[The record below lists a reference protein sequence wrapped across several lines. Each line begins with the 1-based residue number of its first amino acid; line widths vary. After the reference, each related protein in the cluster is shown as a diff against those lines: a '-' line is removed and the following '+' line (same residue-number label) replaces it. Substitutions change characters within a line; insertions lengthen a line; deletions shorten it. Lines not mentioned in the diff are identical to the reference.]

1 MVEIAAVILAAG
13 QSTRMNTRI
22 PKVLHEVCGRPML
35 EWVLS
40 ACRAAGVTKH
50 YVIVGYGKD
59 QIVAKYRDDRDVVFV
74 EQAEQRG
81 TGHAV
86 MCCQD
91 HLKDF
96 SGLTLVLCGDAPLIR
111 TKTINVLIEKHL
123 QEKSAVTLATAKL
136 SDPTGYGRIV
146 RDGYGNIQGIIEHN
160 DCTPEQR
167 VISEINPGY
176 FCFNTPLLLGALSK
190 ITPNN
195 KKNEY
200 YLTDA
205 LHILLADGCKATA
218 VTAVA
223 EEDAMGVNNRQQLSA
238 AGKIMQQRIQERL
251 MADGVTIV
259 DPVNTWIDARA
270 EIGQDTII
278 EPFTYLHGPIKIGA
292 NSRIGAGCVT
302 TDPTGEGKAA
312 IVIGNEVYIGPGSV
326 LKAPASIEDGRIV
339 APGSVIGDAQQKMSG
354 ENADA

>member
-59 QIVAKYRDDRDVVFV
+59 QIVAKYRDDRDMVFV

-111 TKTINVLIEKHL
+111 TETIKVLIEKHL

-146 RDGYGNIQGIIEHN
+146 RDGYGNIQGIVEHN

-176 FCFNTPLLLGALSK
+176 FCFNTPLLLEALDK

-205 LHILLADGCKATA
+205 LHILLADGYKATA

-251 MADGVTIV
+251 MANGVTIV

-278 EPFTYLHGPIKIGA
+278 EPFTYLHGQIQIGA

-302 TDPTGEGKAA
+302 TDPTGDGKAA

-326 LKAPASIEDGRIV
+326 LKAPATIEDGRIV
-339 APGSVIGDAQQKMSG
+339 APGSVIGDAPQRTSG
-354 ENADA
+354 ENAYA